1 MRLNKNLAR
10 GAAALLA
17 ALTMV
22 LPVSA
27 AVSTLSADMKLV
39 GDGNIYSKLGL
50 KSEIAAGTSLSKEDA
65 AMRLYYLGMLTGSGT
80 NMNGGMEFN
89 LERGL
94 NRVEAAVFA
103 VRLMGAEEEALSVH
117 YEHPFADVPGWAS
130 DYVGYIYNCGLMDD
144 LLEDNPACLFNP
156 ATGATAE
163 RFSSYMLYALG
174 YRMEE
179 GDYTILMAAEYARD
193 IGICVT
199 AKDEPLT
206 RGDAVLAMYNTL
218 RTTCKDSRRVFSDV
232 LVENGAISYQDAVF
246 LLWNRNSQETETYM
260 NAVGYGTQ
268 WVVPDGYY
276 KIRAAEGGK
285 MLNIAM
291 DGANNDYDGVPVTL
305 WNDTDDI
312 TQTFRIERTER
323 GTYYL
328 YAAASRSGYG
338 RVIGSPDAND
348 TTGLYRETSRQA
360 MEFFIQGS
368 ADGTWQIYSARDH
381 RVLSVS
387 DAYVNGTSVVL
398 ADSGENRMESWLFE
412 REGIVNQSGE
422 EMAIFVAESLVV
434 TQGAYDEYS
443 HMEQNALDIQPTEAM
458 VRAPFNATIVRID
471 ATELACNGV
480 WIQSNDM
487 VRYADGT
494 YDYMTVLFMHDNDI
508 SDLSVGQGVAQGEY
522 FYHSGDY
529 GISSGKHVHL
539 ACYRGRYHSGMRL
552 GSGDV
557 FAEDAL
563 FLPDDTYIYNDYGL
577 DWTGLSL
584 AD

>member
-1 MRLNKNLAR
+1 MRLNKTLAR
-10 GAAALLA
+10 GAAAVLA
-17 ALTMV
+17 VMTLMS
-22 LPVSA
+22 PVSA
-27 AVSTLSADMKLV
+27 ASMKLI
-39 GDGNIYSKLGL
+39 GGGNIYSRLGVD
-50 KSEIAAGTSLSKEDA
+50 SEIAAGISLSEADA

-80 NMNGGMEFN
+80 NINGGMEFN

-103 VRLMGAEEEALSVH
+103 VRLMGAEEEALAVH
-117 YEHPFADVPGWAS
+117 YEHPFTDVPGWAS

-144 LLEDNPACLFNP
+144 LLEDNPDHLFSP

-174 YRMEE
+174 YRMDD
-179 GDYTILMAAEYARD
+179 GDYTTLMAAEYARD

-199 AKDEPLT
+199 DREAPLT

-218 RTTCKDSRRVFSDV
+218 RTTCKNSKRVFSDV
-232 LVENGAISYQDAVF
+232 LVEKGAISYQDAVF
-246 LLWNRNSQETETYM
+246 LLWNRKVDETNTYM
-260 NAVGYGTQ
+260 DAVGYGTQ
-268 WVVPDGYY
+268 WIVPDGYY
-276 KIRAAEGGK
+276 KIRASEGGK
-285 MLNIAM
+285 MLNVAM

-338 RVIGSPDAND
+338 RVLGSPDGND

-360 MEFFIQGS
+360 MEFYIQGS
-368 ADGTWQIYSARDH
+368 ADGTWQIYSAKDH
-381 RVLSVS
+381 KILSVS
-387 DAYVNGTSVVL
+387 DAYVNGTAVVL
-398 ADSGENRMESWLFE
+398 ADTGENRMQSWSFE
-412 REGIVNQSGE
+412 REGIVNQNGE

-434 TQGAYDEYS
+434 TQGAFDDYS
-443 HMEQNALDIQPTEAM
+443 HMDQNALDIQPTEAM

-471 ATELACNGV
+471 ATETACNGV
-480 WIQSNDM
+480 WLQSNDK

-508 SDLSVGQGVAQGEY
+508 SDLSVGQGIAQGEY

-529 GISSGKHVHL
+529 GISSGKHVHI
-539 ACYRGRYHSGMRL
+539 ACYRGQYQSGMRL

-557 FAEDAL
+557 DVEDAF
-563 FLPDDTYIYNDYGL
+563 FLPDDTYIYNGYGL
-577 DWTGLSL
+577 EWTGLSL
-584 AD
+584 AN